1 MYTRKQLQI
10 AAYGGI
16 GGILPNLLDLALQL
30 DNRDLGKWFDETTSV
45 FFALLGPGL
54 AYLIY
59 FGIGGV
65 IAMAFEETKPLKAL
79 VLGVSAPAL
88 IVAWLS
94 GDAPK
99 DDPAQLSEFLGVKT
113 AYAAEPQH
121 FRRMVDPDFEGDFA
135 APYPPEDWGT
145 AFIVPDNPW
154 GHGLKY
160 KLLDQFGE
168 EHASGTFSGP
178 GKTRLK
184 VPVDWSI
191 FFFGYGINPKMLASP
206 QENETYQI
214 DLERNYWNDFYRALG
229 VRYKEPYDL
238 KLRRMDNGT

>member
-1 MYTRKQLQI
+1 MYTREQLHI

-30 DNRDLGKWFDETTSV
+30 DNRDMGKWFDETTSV

-94 GDAPK
+94 GDVPK

-113 AYAAEPQH
+113 AYAADPQH
-121 FRRMVDPDFEGDFA
+121 DWGMVDPDLEGDYA
-135 APYPPEDWGT
+135 ALHSSEDWGT
-145 AFIVPDNPW
+145 AFIVPDNPR

-168 EHASGTFSGP
+168 EHASGTFSGS
-178 GKTRLK
+178 GETRLK
-184 VPVDWSI
+184 IPL
-191 FFFGYGINPKMLASP
+191 P
-206 QENETYQI
+206 
-214 DLERNYWNDFYRALG
+214 RACAT
-229 VRYKEPYDL
+229 
-238 KLRRMDNGT
+238 LRR